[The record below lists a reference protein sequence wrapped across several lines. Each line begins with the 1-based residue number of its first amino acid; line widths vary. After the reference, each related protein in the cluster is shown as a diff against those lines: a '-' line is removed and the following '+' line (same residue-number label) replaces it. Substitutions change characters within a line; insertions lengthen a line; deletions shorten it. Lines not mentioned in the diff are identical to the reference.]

1 MENVKNE
8 IEKLKNETATL
19 ATNLYHRLRHRPSGI
34 ATKGR
39 MLLSIR
45 SSPWDI
51 PSLFTFKNHLIILHE
66 TEKARRSLKVVS
78 VQATLEL
85 HPQMSKVLKTV
96 ADELEYITSSVQ
108 SFHPGLTSLGEVYND
123 TRKYALFVSLLELH
137 NEATKCVTSLST
149 NTTSLLKKA
158 TNDLILFLEGKDD
171 ALIIEELD
179 NLAALLRREMGLG
192 APLIEKPAELQ
203 SFPGFAKGVWK
214 LCEHYQVYFTRKVWR
229 NGQEEIESSK
239 RCTQCAA

>member
-39 MLLSIR
+39 ILLSMK
-45 SSPWDI
+45 SSPLDI

-66 TEKARRSLKVVS
+66 TEKARRSLRVVS
-78 VQATLEL
+78 VQATLEV
-85 HPQMSKVLKTV
+85 HPQMSEVLKTIM
-96 ADELEYITSSVQ
+96 DELEYITSFIET
-108 SFHPGLTSLGEVYND
+108 FHPDLSCLGEVYND
-123 TRKYALFVSLLELH
+123 TRRYAVFVSLLELH
-137 NEATKCVTSLST
+137 NKCVTSLST
-149 NTTSLLKKA
+149 KTTSLLKKA
-158 TNDLILFLEGKDD
+158 TDDLILFLEGKDE
-171 ALIIEELD
+171 ALIIKDLD
-179 NLAALLRREMGLG
+179 NLAALLRREMGLC
-192 APLIEKPAELQ
+192 APSNEKPTKLQ

-214 LCEHYQVYFTRKVWR
+214 LCDHHEVYFTRTVWR

-239 RCTQCAA
+239 SCAQCAA